1 VIDLHTHVLPGLDDG
16 PASMD
21 ASFVLA
27 RAAVAAGTTTM
38 VATPHIDYAFEVDP
52 AEVGAA
58 VERLQAELT
67 GNGVDLTL
75 RAGGEIATTRLPDLS
90 AAELDLL
97 HLGDGPYLLLETPH
111 GIEQPGFDSYLF
123 ELRLQGLDMVL
134 AHPERCPTFQRD
146 PDGVARLVGA
156 GALSAVTAS
165 SLSGKFGRTV
175 REVAFTLLE
184 RGLVHA
190 LVSDAHDIRRRPPD
204 LTTGFAAAEE
214 RIPGISAELDW
225 LVNDAPEAILSGRPL
240 PPRPPRP
247 ARAARR
253 RSWWSRRTGR

>member
-1 VIDLHTHVLPGLDDG
+1 
-16 PASMD
+16 MD
-21 ASFVLA
+21 ASFALA

-52 AEVGAA
+52 TEVGAA

-67 GNGVDLTL
+67 RNGVELTL
-75 RAGGEIATTRLPDLS
+75 LAGGEIATTRLPDLS

-214 RIPGISAELDW
+214 RIPGVSAELDW

-247 ARAARR
+247 ERAARR
-253 RSWWSRRTGR
+253 RFWWSRRAGR

>member
-1 VIDLHTHVLPGLDDG
+1 
-16 PASMD
+16 ME

-38 VATPHIDYAFEVDP
+38 VATPHIDYAFDVDP
-52 AEVGAA
+52 VEVGAA
-58 VERLQAELT
+58 VERLQAQLT
-67 GNGVDLTL
+67 GHGVDLTVL
-75 RAGGEIATTRLPDLS
+75 PGAEIATTRLPDLS
-90 AAELDLL
+90 TAELDLL

-123 ELRLQGLDMVL
+123 ELRLQGVDMVL

-165 SLSGKFGRTV
+165 SLSGRFGRTV
-175 REVAFTLLE
+175 RDVAFVLLE

-190 LVSDAHDIRRRPPD
+190 LVSDAHDVRRRPPD
-204 LTTGFAAAEE
+204 LTSGFAAAER

-225 LVNDAPEAILSGRPL
+225 LVGDAPEAILAGDPL
-240 PPRPPRP
+240 PPRPS
-247 ARAARR
+247 RAEPARR
-253 RSWWSRRTGR
+253 RSWWSRRT